1 MRGPIFDAGSADRRH
16 ADDISHAGDISY
28 GWRPGSRP
36 DLASARIRARIA
48 PCPELDCVRHLLPPA
63 SIAAAE
69 LRAAEIGTGADRVLV
84 TQGAIADRNYARA
97 LARHYGLAVET
108 LERLPRSVCPADDK
122 TLIAGLASGTL
133 PISTNHGL
141 IWVIAPWH
149 LSARL
154 LIATLRRYPAMRS
167 RLRIAAMEDIRSF
180 VHREVQTAVACKAA
194 FDLRAHRPE
203 FCAGTSRS
211 RRPLAWLA
219 GGFAGAAAVLGIQT
233 STAVAMEVA
242 LALIFL
248 GWSGLRVLAMLWSFT
263 PHFPHARRGD
273 DALPLYSIIV
283 AVYREAQSVPGL
295 VTALAQLDYPKEC
308 LDVKI
313 VVEADDIE
321 TRLALDLMDLSAP
334 FEIVIAPAAG
344 PRTKPKALNA
354 ALPFVRG
361 RYVAVFDAEDRP
373 EPHQLRVALG
383 AFEGSDPKLAC
394 VQARLTI
401 DNTRDNWLTR
411 LFTAEYA
418 ALFDVFLPG
427 LSAWRMPLPLGGTSN
442 HFRTETLRALGGWD
456 PYNVTEDA
464 DLGIRLARAGYHTGL
479 VQSSTYEEAPVRLG
493 QWVGQRTRW
502 FKGYLQ
508 TWAVHMRDPLRLWHE
523 LRPGGFIVFQLVIGG
538 AVLAPLVHGVFAGI
552 LVWQI
557 AAGMLFVG
565 KTGVFD
571 QVFAGLY
578 FFTMAAG
585 YLMSALLG
593 LIGLSRRRL
602 LSSAA
607 FLLLLPLYW
616 LLMSYAAWRAVFQL
630 MRAPYRWEKT
640 AHGLART
647 SRQSTATDLPN
658 PS

>member
-1 MRGPIFDAGSADRRH
+1 M
-16 ADDISHAGDISY
+16 
-28 GWRPGSRP
+28 
-36 DLASARIRARIA
+36 
-48 PCPELDCVRHLLPPA
+48 
-63 SIAAAE
+63 
-69 LRAAEIGTGADRVLV
+69 RAAEIGTGADRVLV
-84 TQGAIADRNYARA
+84 TEGAIADRDYVRA
-97 LARHYGLAVET
+97 LARHYGLVVEP
-108 LERLPRSVCPADDK
+108 LERLPRSACPADDK
-122 TLIAGLASGTL
+122 TLISGLARGTL
-133 PISTNHGL
+133 PISANHGL

-154 LIATLRRYPAMRS
+154 LIATLQRYPAMRS
-167 RLRIAAMEDIRSF
+167 RLRIAAMEDIRGF
-180 VHREVQTAVACKAA
+180 VHREVQTVVACRAA

-219 GGFAGAAAVLGIQT
+219 GGIAGAAAVLGFQT
-233 STAVAMEVA
+233 STAVAVEVA

-248 GWSGLRVLAMLWSFT
+248 GWSGLRVLVMLWSFT

-273 DALPLYSIIV
+273 DDLPLYSIIV
-283 AVYREAQSVPGL
+283 AVYREAQSAPDL

-308 LDVKI
+308 LDIKI
-313 VVEADDIE
+313 VMEADDIE
-321 TRLALDLMDLSAP
+321 TRLAFDLMDLSAP
-334 FEIVIAPAAG
+334 FEIVIAPEAG

-373 EPHQLRVALG
+373 EPEQLRIALG
-383 AFEGSDPKLAC
+383 AFERSDPKLAC

-427 LSAWRMPLPLGGTSN
+427 LSTWRMPLPLGGTSN

-508 TWAVHMRDPLRLWHE
+508 TWAVHMRDPLRLWRE

-538 AVLAPLVHGVFAGI
+538 AVLAALVHGVFAGI
-552 LVWQI
+552 LAWQI
-557 AAGMLFVG
+557 AAGILFAG
-565 KTGVFD
+565 KAGVFD
-571 QVFAGLY
+571 QAFAGLY
-578 FFTMAAG
+578 IFTMAAG

-602 LSSAA
+602 LSSAP

-647 SRQSTATDLPN
+647 SRQNAATELPN